1 MGIKG
6 ERKEEGTCGMRR
18 RQSVQP
24 LLDPS
29 SVSSSGQRS
38 KVLFSRPYIQG
49 VYFCP
54 PEGQKKVPSSTTS
67 DRDRR
72 LCLPSP
78 FSRLR

>member
-6 ERKEEGTCGMRR
+6 EREEEGTCGMRR

-29 SVSSSGQRS
+29 SVSSSSGQRS
-38 KVLFSRPYIQG
+38 KVLFSRPSIRG

-54 PEGQKKVPSSTTS
+54 PEGPKKVPSSTTYVRPRS
-67 DRDRR
+67 AFVSSFP
-72 LCLPSP
+72 L
-78 FSRLR
+78 